1 MKNPSDHN
9 RLLDDLLGED
19 FRAESLS
26 HALEAVR
33 RERKMRR
40 LRGRFASAAAVLL
53 ATVAILLF
61 PRGPR
66 TSVPVAAQPEHSK
79 SVIRMISED
88 ELLAQFPGRAVG
100 IVGPPER
107 RQLVFLDRRD

>member
-19 FRAESLS
+19 FRAESLI
-26 HALEAVR
+26 HTLAIAR

-40 LRGRFASAAAVLL
+40 LRGRFASASAMLL
-53 ATVAILLF
+53 AVAAIIFF
-61 PRGPR
+61 PREPR
-66 TSVPVAAQPEHSK
+66 TPAPVVTPPVHAQSA
-79 SVIRMISED
+79 IRLISED

-107 RQLVFLDRRD
+107 RQLVFLDRY

>member
-19 FRAESLS
+19 LRAESLT
-26 HALEAVR
+26 HTLAAAC
-33 RERKMRR
+33 RERRMRR
-40 LRGRFASAAAVLL
+40 LRGRSASVAALLL
-53 ATVAILLF
+53 ATVAILWF

-66 TSVPVAAQPEHSK
+66 TVAPVVTQPAHSE
-79 SVIRMISED
+79 SAIRVISED

-107 RQLVFLDRRD
+107 RQLVFLDK

>member
-1 MKNPSDHN
+1 MKNPSDHD

-19 FRAESLS
+19 FRAESLI
-26 HALEAVR
+26 HTLAIAR

-40 LRGRFASAAAVLL
+40 LRGRFAAASALLL
-53 ATVAILLF
+53 AVAAIVFF
-61 PRGPR
+61 PRGPQ
-66 TSVPVAAQPEHSK
+66 TTTPGVTQPVHSK
-79 SVIRMISED
+79 SAIRLISED

-107 RQLVFLDRRD
+107 RQLVFLDRY

>member
-19 FRAESLS
+19 VRAESLI
-26 HALEAVR
+26 HTLVAAR
-33 RERKMRR
+33 RERTMRP
-40 LRGRFASAAAVLL
+40 LRRRSASVAAVLL
-53 ATVAILLF
+53 VAVAILLF
-61 PRGPR
+61 PRGPQ
-66 TSVPVAAQPEHSK
+66 TTTPGVTQPVHSK
-79 SVIRMISED
+79 SAIRLISED

-107 RQLVFLDRRD
+107 RQLVFLDRY